1 MLRGT
6 INGVRPTSGTK
17 DSRGGCHYTTHRY
30 NKVVYSVEFFVRII
44 IVFGIDNNIHY
55 DRAIAQCKLL
65 RTETFH
71 GHNYP
76 MLRRPD
82 PLPFQRGCGYAR
94 PLNGGNVIA
103 L

>member
-44 IVFGIDNNIHY
+44 IVFGIDNN
-55 DRAIAQCKLL
+55 
-65 RTETFH
+65 
-71 GHNYP
+71 NYS
-76 MLRRPD
+76 L
-82 PLPFQRGCGYAR
+82 
-94 PLNGGNVIA
+94 
-103 L
+103 